1 MKRLFLYLTCVLF
14 AMSALAVVLLGL
26 STYRAYVGRVYED
39 ARQNVSE
46 NCELRKKYLEHRTA
60 ICRQD
65 VEGFGVCIQQIA
77 GDDRPC
83 TVLPQH
89 YQTLLEYALT
99 HTSIKRF
106 VVVGPT
112 GDVVVASAPE
122 LVQQGVDLSIA
133 VLVSEALGTNLS
145 SRTGIAYTP
154 ALQNYGKPFT
164 LPIYRPSAATRDL
177 ICVLVVEFDDRD
189 WMRGM
194 LESSLPGAK
203 TYVEIVDERS
213 IIAGAG
219 RRDLM
224 TPAMRAA
231 QTRSSGV
238 LMQAFDANTN
248 RVIAAYAYI
257 PQTGWGIGVM
267 NRVEDLDA
275 LCSRFVWGNAHWLPL
290 VLFLLMVFAV
300 LIAYSMTRPIAQIRA
315 TIAAFRQGDFGVRT
329 RLKRKDDIGLLSA
342 AFDDA
347 LEQVE
352 QKHKRQEELEAALL
366 HERDALELTV
376 AERTAQLRESE
387 EKFRTIADYTVNW
400 ELWISP
406 HGRVIWTNKSCEAIC
421 GYSPEELM
429 AAPQF
434 WTLLTANVTL
444 DRFLA
449 CFSRALEG
457 GSGNAEAF
465 CCKKKDGALFW
476 LEASWTPV
484 YRDDQ
489 TFMGARVSIKDVT
502 EQRET
507 KFLVERMANAMEH
520 AADGM
525 LVVDGSGVVLYVNA
539 AYEKICGYGREEIV
553 NTSCFITLRDL
564 EGDRVLYNAFWSAML
579 RGSAWRGV
587 FREMR
592 KNGTSYMLQMV
603 AAPVLDEHGTL
614 LYYVASLRD
623 VTVETENM
631 RIAQRFQNIFDQS
644 MIPMLITDENHVVT
658 NVNDSALRMHFVKR
672 EQIVGFPIEEA
683 QLPGAF
689 LATAKVCVKLLDQGR
704 NSYSTYRVLQPDGCF
719 KTYGVTATN
728 VQDENGRVT
737 DHFVLCR
744 DVTDE
749 VVAQERVLQLSQ
761 VIEQSQD
768 AVAILNREL
777 SYIYVNATHQTITG
791 LAPSI
796 VLGTR
801 LQDHALRD
809 QRQLQTDLI
818 CATLMRGKSWSGTLI
833 YTHATGQLCQVD
845 ADASPIFDEQG
856 VLRFY
861 AFIQRDITRE
871 KELERQVQQTQRM
884 ESIGRLAGGVAHD
897 FNNIFQGI
905 LGFAE
910 LLEMDTDQYPQLHDY
925 AAEICK
931 TVKRAQSLTR
941 QLLVFSR
948 RQTFNPVLVNVF
960 EQLISIQKMLQRIAG
975 DATLTVAAAP
985 GVLPV
990 KVDLGQLE
998 QVVMNLLENA
1008 RDALSGVPQ
1017 GKIFLRV
1024 ENVVLDATAC
1034 INHAQWRAGT
1044 FVRLSVCDNGPGI
1057 APELHEKIFEPFYT
1071 TKPRGQGPGLGLPV
1085 VYGIMKQHEG
1095 WVEVASTVGS
1105 GAIFNLY
1112 FPAVL
1117 NETLDAHRNDVQDV
1131 DVGAVRGQGQTIL
1144 IVEDEEVVLKMAE
1157 KIFATGGYRTL
1168 CASSVEEGL
1177 KTFQA
1182 HRAEVSALF
1191 SDVILPDGNGVDL
1204 ADQLRRERPALPVV
1218 LCSGYTR
1225 DVLKDRSLEQD
1236 RYAFLAKPYTRLQAL
1251 AAVHAVLLGRSSLS
1265 PADKAPD
1272 TPPPA
1277 Q

>member
-1 MKRLFLYLTCVLF
+1 
-14 AMSALAVVLLGL
+14 MSALAVVLLGL

-164 LPIYRPSAATRDL
+164 LPIYRAFGATRDL
-177 ICVLVVEFDDRD
+177 ICVLIVEFDDRD

-194 LESSLPGAK
+194 LESTLPGAK
-203 TYVEIVDERS
+203 TYVEIVDARS
-213 IIAGAG
+213 VLSEVGKHVP
-219 RRDLM
+219 M
-224 TPAMRAA
+224 TPAMKAV

-238 LMQAFDANTN
+238 LMHAVDAHAN

-267 NRVEDLDA
+267 NRIADLDA
-275 LCSRFVWGNAHWLPL
+275 LCSTFIWEGVRWLPL
-290 VLFLLMVFAV
+290 EFFLLMIFSV
-300 LIAYSMTRPIAQIRA
+300 LIAYSMTRPMEQIRA
-315 TIAAFRQGDFGVRT
+315 TITAFRQGDFGVRT

-352 QKHKRQEELEAALL
+352 QKHQRQQELETTLL
-366 HERDALELTV
+366 HERDVLELTV

-387 EKFRTIADYTVNW
+387 EKFKTIADYTVNW

-406 HGRVIWTNKSCEAIC
+406 QGRVIWTNKSCESIC

-444 DRFLA
+444 DKFLA
-449 CFSRALEG
+449 CFSRALKG
-457 GSGNAEAF
+457 GSGDAETF
-465 CCKKKDGALFW
+465 CCRKKDGALFW
-476 LEASWTPV
+476 VEASWKPV
-484 YRDDQ
+484 YRADQ
-489 TFMGARVSIKDVT
+489 TFIGARVSIKDVT

-525 LVVDGSGVVLYVNA
+525 LIVDASGMVLYVNE

-553 NTSCFITLRDL
+553 NTSCFTTLRDL
-564 EGDRVLYNAFWSAML
+564 ESDMVLYNAFWSAML
-579 RGSAWRGV
+579 RGCSWRGV

-592 KNGTSYMLQMV
+592 KNGVSYMLQMV
-603 AAPVLDEHGTL
+603 AAPVLDEHRTL

-631 RIAQRFQNIFDQS
+631 RVAQRFQNIFDQS
-644 MIPMLITDENHVVT
+644 MVPMLITNKKHVVT

-672 EQIVGFPIEEA
+672 EQVVGFHIEEA
-683 QLPGAF
+683 QLPGSF
-689 LATAKVCVKLLDQGR
+689 LATAKTCVKLLDQGR
-704 NSYSTYRVLQPDGCF
+704 SCYATYRVSQPDGHVR
-719 KTYGVTATN
+719 TYGVTAAN
-728 VQDENGRVT
+728 VQDENGRIT
-737 DHFVLCR
+737 DHFALCL

-749 VVAQERVLQLSQ
+749 VIAQERVLQLSQ
-761 VIEQSQD
+761 VIEQSLD
-768 AVAILNREL
+768 AVAILNCEF
-777 SYIYVNATHQTITG
+777 SYIYVNAAHQAITG
-791 LAPSI
+791 LDASEVI
-796 VLGTR
+796 GTR
-801 LQDHALRD
+801 LQDHALCD
-809 QRQLQTDLI
+809 QRQPQTEQI

-833 YTHATGQLCQVD
+833 YTHSTGQLCQVD

-925 AAEICK
+925 ASEICK
-931 TVKRAQSLTR
+931 TVKRAQNLTR
-941 QLLVFSR
+941 QLLVFGR
-948 RQTFNPVLVNVF
+948 RHAFNPVLVNVF
-960 EQLISIQKMLQRIAG
+960 DQLTAIQKMLQRIVG
-975 DATLTVAAAP
+975 ETMLTMTAAP
-985 GVLPV
+985 GLLPV

-1008 RDALSGVPQ
+1008 RDALSDVAQ
-1017 GKIFLRV
+1017 GEIILRV
-1024 ENVVLDATAC
+1024 ENVVLDAATCAS
-1034 INHAQWRAGT
+1034 HAGWRPGT
-1044 FVRLSVCDNGPGI
+1044 FVRISVCDNGPGI
-1057 APELHEKIFEPFYT
+1057 APELHERIFEPFYT
-1071 TKPRGQGPGLGLPV
+1071 TKPRDQGAGLGLCV

-1095 WVEVASTVGS
+1095 WVEVFSKVGS
-1105 GAIFNLY
+1105 GAVFNLY
-1112 FPAVL
+1112 FPAIL
-1117 NETLDAHRNDVQDV
+1117 DETLDVHRNDMQAV
-1131 DVGAVRGQGQTIL
+1131 DAESLRGQGQTIL

-1191 SDVILPDGNGVDL
+1191 SDVILPDGNGLDL
-1204 ADQLRRERPALPVV
+1204 ADQLRREMPALTVV

-1225 DVLKDRSLEQD
+1225 DVLKGRSLEQD
-1236 RYAFLAKPYTRLQAL
+1236 RYAFLSKPYTRLQAL
-1251 AAVHAVLLGRSSLS
+1251 AALYNVLREQSQ
-1265 PADKAPD
+1265 
-1272 TPPPA
+1272 TPPARA